1 MIQCRHKICL
11 KQRFDIDDFDVR
23 HHFRQSLHAHLGN
36 VRDIVTPFQLNVNNI
51 DSYNDDNSDSELEN
65 SYEIQTNNRTINT
78 AAQQVDT
85 IVTHNNLNSHDV
97 NRIKFGRCHTGHL
110 SVRDIMK
117 IQSEV
122 ASKYDSCPSE
132 IKMFISGLPIKL
144 KDIASKG
151 GEGKDEFET
160 NDDSNNSLNKQ
171 MSDIIHNY
179 KNSFAGKH
187 NSFIGS
193 NDTNVSAGNK
203 CSNSMLRSQS

>member
-1 MIQCRHKICL
+1 MIQCQHKICL

-97 NRIKFGRCHTGHL
+97 NRIKVGRCHTGYL

-132 IKMFISGLPIKL
+132 IKMFISGLSIKL

-151 GEGKDEFET
+151 GEDKDEFET
-160 NDDSNNSLNKQ
+160 NDDSNDSLNKQ